1 MPEHHPLIDP
11 RAIIDLAGQLDSPA
25 AALRFLG
32 DYLGMLEGRLRRI
45 LIGLNEEDADVAM
58 DAVLSLKISSAMNA
72 AVQAESSCRSLE
84 ALVRGG
90 CFELARAEAVTLTH
104 IVSRMRDESATL
116 LGQARAGLA
125 LDGPAETWAA

>member
-32 DYLGMLEGRLRRI
+32 DYLGMLEGRLGRI

-58 DAVLSLKISSAMNA
+58 DAVLSLKISSAMNG
-72 AVQAESSCRSLE
+72 AVQAESSCLSLE

-90 CFELARAEAVTLTH
+90 CFELARAEAVKLTA
-104 IVSRMRDESATL
+104 IVSRLRDESAAL
-116 LGQARAGLA
+116 LGQARAALA
-125 LDGPAETWAA
+125 LAGPAETWAA